1 MAEIILDDNGDEVMD
16 SSALAEAMGFSGFG
30 TQRAPSSKKRK
41 FNPHADAA
49 VDDTTSDGTNVNVN
63 VAASTTG
70 ANNAPLG
77 QRRKMRLPPPSA
89 AGETDLGD
97 FGREEEE
104 KEEEDDGNV
113 PGDEDAARY
122 MDTSRPARGYLPE
135 ELAAIEA
142 QGKIDAI
149 LGSGGIP
156 GLPARPPPPAAAAAG
171 GEAAS
176 LSVGHR
182 FGPPPPPPRQHGQ
195 RNNNKHHHRRPDE
208 EGATG
213 NKTPWWQGYYDPQT
227 NQNPWEAL
235 EKKMGLAPRGT
246 WLPRNHNNE
255 KKPSAGGGKT
265 ETRGGG
271 RETEHEDEADA
282 ADDAH
287 ADAMAAAA
295 EEEII
300 VPKDHDHHPD
310 ERL

>member
-41 FNPHADAA
+41 FNPNADAA
-49 VDDTTSDGTNVNVN
+49 VDDSTTSDGNNVNFAA
-63 VAASTTG
+63 AASTTG
-70 ANNAPLG
+70 ANKAPLG
-77 QRRKMRLPPPSA
+77 PRRKMRLPPPSA

-97 FGREEEE
+97 LSREEEE

-113 PGDEDAARY
+113 PDDEDAARY
-122 MDTSRPARGYLPE
+122 MDTSRPARGYLTE

-149 LGSGGIP
+149 LSSGGIP
-156 GLPARPPPPAAAAAG
+156 GLPARPPPPAAG

-195 RNNNKHHHRRPDE
+195 RNNNRHHRRPDE

-246 WLPRNHNNE
+246 WLPRNHSNE

-265 ETRGGG
+265 ETTRGGG
-271 RETEHEDEADA
+271 QETEHEDEADA
-282 ADDAH
+282 
-287 ADAMAAAA
+287 MAAA
-295 EEEII
+295 EEEETI

>member
-1 MAEIILDDNGDEVMD
+1 MAEIILDDNGDEVID

-30 TQRAPSSKKRK
+30 TQRPPTSKKRK

-49 VDDTTSDGTNVNVN
+49 VDDTSDGNVNVN
-63 VAASTTG
+63 VASTTG

-97 FGREEEE
+97 FGREEED
-104 KEEEDDGNV
+104 KEDDDGNV
-113 PGDEDAARY
+113 PDDPAAAAAADDAARY

-156 GLPARPPPPAAAAAG
+156 GLPARPPPPAAG
-171 GEAAS
+171 GEAVS

-182 FGPPPPPPRQHGQ
+182 FGPPPPPPPPRQHGQ
-195 RNNNKHHHRRPDE
+195 RNNNRHHRRPDE

-246 WLPRNHNNE
+246 WLPRNHNSE
-255 KKPSAGGGKT
+255 KKPPAGGGKT
-265 ETRGGG
+265 ETTRGGG
-271 RETEHEDEADA
+271 QETEHEDEA
-282 ADDAH
+282 H
-287 ADAMAAAA
+287 AA
-295 EEEII
+295 EEETI